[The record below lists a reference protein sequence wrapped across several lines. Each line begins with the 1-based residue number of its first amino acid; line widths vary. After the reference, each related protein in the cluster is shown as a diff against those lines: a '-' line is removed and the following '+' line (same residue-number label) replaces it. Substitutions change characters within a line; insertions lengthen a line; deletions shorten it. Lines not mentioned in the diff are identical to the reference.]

1 MQRLPMLPSEA
12 TAAPRSAL
20 GRWLQSNPSQEAHGH
35 HTFAWHRV
43 LWLTGVDYFSTLAYQ
58 AGIALLAAGALAP
71 TATLVL
77 VVVTLFGALPI
88 YREVAGRSFGGEG
101 SISMLERLIP
111 GWPGKLFVLSLMGFA
126 ATDFVITMTLSAA
139 DAAEHAVH
147 NPALHGFLGDHQLG
161 ITLALLAMLAVV
173 FLRGFREAVGV
184 AMWLAVP
191 YLGLNLVVIGRGA
204 LELWNHPELVAGWRA
219 QLPLDP
225 TALILASVLGFPKL
239 ALGLSGFE
247 TGVTVMPLITGDATD
262 PAQGPPPGR
271 IRATRHLLL
280 TAAAVMSF
288 FLLSSSF
295 VTTCLIA
302 PELYQSGGEASGR
315 ALAWMAHHY
324 LGPGFGSVYDIATIL
339 ILWFAGSSAMAALLS
354 LIPRYLPRFGMAPAW
369 TAHPRP
375 LILVIFA
382 ITVLVTVAFDANVEA
397 QGGAYATGV
406 LALIL
411 SGSVAVTLANWSEG
425 NTAKAVYF
433 GAVSAVFAFTF
444 VDNVI
449 ERPDGIIIS
458 SMFIAAIL
466 VLSGVSRWFRA
477 TEFRVQEGVF
487 ADEES
492 AELWPELV
500 GKKVNLVP
508 LKSAGRAYDQRKRSL
523 QKHYKVSGHIAWVH
537 VELGN
542 DRSRFDTTISVRVR
556 RRGPDYLVEVENA
569 VAVANTL
576 AWLSELI
583 DPVAL
588 FLGLTRGNV
597 MTQALK
603 FLLWGEGETGIL
615 VYQILIRY
623 WQWTP
628 EDDVRPRIFL
638 MSE

>member
-1 MQRLPMLPSEA
+1 MRRLPTLSSEA
-12 TAAPRSAL
+12 HAAPRTAW
-20 GRWLQSNPSQEAHGH
+20 GRWLQAGAAHGADAER
-35 HTFAWHRV
+35 TFAWHRV

-71 TATLVL
+71 SATFVLVL
-77 VVVTLFGALPI
+77 VTLFGALPI

-101 SISMLERLIP
+101 SISMLERLVP
-111 GWPGKLFVLSLMGFA
+111 GWPGKLFVLTLIGFA
-126 ATDFVITMTLSAA
+126 ATDFVITMTLSSA

-147 NPALHGFLGDHQLG
+147 NPILHDVLGEHQIL
-161 ITLALLAMLAVV
+161 ITLALLTMLAVV

-191 YLGLNLVVIGRGA
+191 YLALNLVVIGRGA
-204 LELWNHPELVAGWRA
+204 WELWQTPELIANWRA
-219 QLPLDP
+219 QLPLNP
-225 TALILASVLGFPKL
+225 TALVLASVLGFPKL

-247 TGVTVMPLITGDATD
+247 TGVTVMPLVTGAPDD
-262 PAQGPPPGR
+262 PTSGPPPGR
-271 IRATRHLLL
+271 IRATRNLLL
-280 TAAAVMSF
+280 AAAAIMSF
-288 FLLSSSF
+288 FLISSSF
-295 VTTCLIA
+295 ITTCLIA
-302 PELYQSGGEASGR
+302 PELYQAGGPASGR
-315 ALAWMAHHY
+315 ALAWVAHTY
-324 LGPGFGSVYDIATIL
+324 LGPVFGSVYDFSTIL

-382 ITVLVTVAFDANVEA
+382 VTVLVTLVFEADVAA

-411 SGSVAVTLANWSEG
+411 SASVAVTLANWNEG
-425 NTAKAVYF
+425 QKLKAAYF
-433 GAVSAVFAFTF
+433 GVVTLVFAFTF

-458 SMFIAAIL
+458 SIFIASV
-466 VLSGVSRWFRA
+466 VLLSAVSRWLRA

-508 LKSAGRAYDQRKRSL
+508 LKTANGGYDQRKRSL
-523 QKHYKVSGHIAWVH
+523 QKHYKVHGHIAWVH

-542 DRSRFDTTISVRVR
+542 DRSRFDTNITVRVR
-556 RRGPDYLVEVENA
+556 RRGQDFLVEVHNA

-576 AWLSELI
+576 AWLSELV

-597 MTQALK
+597 MSQALK